1 MDLPDS
7 EARGKQHSSY
17 AFCILPYEEPIEICM
32 APSPVF
38 SPSKKIAF
46 LTQTSFFLLIFYTHS
61 YTQSNKIHHL
71 YILRN

>member
-1 MDLPDS
+1 MYLPDS

-38 SPSKKIAF
+38 SFEKDGLPYTDF
-46 LTQTSFFLLIFYTHS
+46 LFFT
-61 YTQSNKIHHL
+61 
-71 YILRN
+71 YILYPFMHTE